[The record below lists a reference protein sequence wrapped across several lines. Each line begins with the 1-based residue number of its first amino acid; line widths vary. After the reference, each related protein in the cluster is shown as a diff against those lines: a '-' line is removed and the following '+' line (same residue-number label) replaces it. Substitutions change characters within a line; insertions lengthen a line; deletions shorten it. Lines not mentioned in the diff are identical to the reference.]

1 MAGIQHICMHI
12 DRAGRVC
19 IILDFVFE
27 VCACVIRSRGQGR
40 KERVEGVAWLII
52 RTERVGRGKMQ
63 FTMFFLSR
71 PRVLVKF

>member
-12 DRAGRVC
+12 DRAAAGEVC

-40 KERVEGVAWLII
+40 KERVEGIAWLIK
-52 RTERVGRGKMQ
+52 RTERVGRGKIHN
-63 FTMFFLSR
+63 FGGVTSHS
-71 PRVLVKF
+71 PERV